1 MEERTDSGEKQ
12 GGGKQPCLRC
22 IRKGEREKGRGR
34 GGPRTKGVKGGGEGT
49 KFGCLF
55 ILSVGVFAYGDGNLG
70 VGGSD
75 SGEQ

>member
-22 IRKGEREKGRGR
+22 IRKREKEREKGKREGKTDKRG
-34 GGPRTKGVKGGGEGT
+34 KGRRGT

-70 VGGSD
+70 GGSD